1 MPATSHASK
10 KNYLGSRNKN
20 FLSTNGALSVTQ
32 AERKKICL
40 AASSSLVE
48 ISTKE
53 KSSSQSLSHWCKK
66 DFEVLFSYLSR
77 LFTKENKLLRKSCCT
92 SLSLALISCKKCLY
106 TSTCALYACICPWF
120 CEGI

>member
-53 KSSSQSLSHWCKK
+53 KSSLITEMFCHQRNDHRVMHYMST
-66 DFEVLFSYLSR
+66 Y
-77 LFTKENKLLRKSCCT
+77 
-92 SLSLALISCKKCLY
+92 ALVTPTQAY
-106 TSTCALYACICPWF
+106 TPIMQAHEHLHALHKHLHLHEAA
-120 CEGI
+120 